1 MMYIIIILLL
11 LFIPIEGNSS
21 DSSSWIVLRH
31 VHLSTDNQYHQIHCP
46 DQFNHLTFRL
56 LNYSNEVCF
65 NLYSPS
71 NICRTDSLP
80 CRFQA
85 KPIQLS
91 CFNHSYS
98 KFVDISY
105 QCSSEHHFSPIMM
118 SSSSSPST
126 SINHDETLSL
136 FLIGFGMI
144 ITIWMFFCCIW
155 FICCHDDGEDDDD
168 IDDPTEKNSQF
179 LRSRSSWKDERMK
192 CSLTIN
198 PLESKSI
205 SSYEV

>member
-1 MMYIIIILLL
+1 MMFIIVLLL
-11 LFIPIEGNSS
+11 VLLTPIDGNILFNS
-21 DSSSWIVLRH
+21 DSPSWIVLRH

-46 DQFNHLTFRL
+46 DQFNHLTVRL
-56 LNYSNEVCF
+56 FNYSNEFCF

-71 NICRTDSLP
+71 NICRTDSFP

-98 KFVDISY
+98 KYVDISY
-105 QCSSEHHFSPIMM
+105 QCSSEHHFSPILI
-118 SSSSSPST
+118 SSSSSPSP
-126 SINHDETLSL
+126 SVNQDETLSL

-155 FICCHDDGEDDDD
+155 FICYHDDDD
-168 IDDPTEKNSQF
+168 DDDDEIEKNSQF
-179 LRSRSSWKDERMK
+179 IRPRSSWKEDRMK

-198 PLESKSI
+198 PLENKSI
-205 SSYEV
+205 SSFEV